1 MRSNTETLR
10 TQKDSLARL
19 LATEDLI
26 IEHKKVPTAYFEPDT
41 RKLVCPI
48 LKDEMSNQ
56 LYDLFMGHEVGH
68 ALITPADGWHDAVC
82 EKGATYKGY
91 LNVLEDIRI
100 EKHIKNKYAG
110 LRRIFYDAYKEL
122 HVDLDFFGVKNYDVN
137 KLAFIDRINLYF
149 KIGHKLMVEFS
160 PEEQKLITMMD
171 TKMDTWE
178 KVVKMADYLFELS
191 KLEELQPQTDTSAQ
205 TVETSEGDGDT
216 MPQDF
221 DEQEQEEGDAE
232 QSLGGDMESEEESE
246 EGETDGKKGTE
257 KSDDEDAE
265 EGDEESEETGEGEQ
279 EKGRNLKGGEG
290 EGGESGNAEDKPNES
305 LTDKNFRNNE
315 DKLHKDMDGWDR
327 EPSYLDF
334 NSKEIKFKDLVLP
347 YKRVMQEITHS
358 FTKEKSEYCDTLAN
372 SREYTQKFFDF
383 NKNIINYMAK
393 EFDMRKAAD
402 AYKKSMSA
410 KTGEIDMSRIHQ
422 YLLKDDIFKRATV
435 IPDGK
440 NHGVIML
447 VDWSG
452 SMYDAIRETYEQT
465 IVLTMFCR
473 RVGIPHRVYAFTDA
487 YRGAGYRNAEQRL
500 GEQIAQK
507 EYDRY
512 KFQPSTA
519 FKLIELFSD
528 KMNKKDFFESAVVMN
543 AQLESMCNGRSY
555 YYHGSNKGDRFQADY
570 GMDYNYSLGGTP
582 LDESLMVIRDYI
594 ADFKHNYGID
604 KLQFVTLT
612 DGQSHSLGCFPYSDD
627 KFFHDRRTK
636 NTFAYT
642 KKGKRRGTDNLLKW
656 IETTTG
662 VDTVGFFICPN
673 KHRDF
678 DSAVDQFS
686 GEYQDWDTKQDGY
699 KVFRKE
705 GGYSVPT
712 TEKSGYKEFYILNK
726 RKMGIV
732 SEDDT
737 LDVQAGATK
746 QALKGAM
753 KRMGNNKMSQR
764 KILQHFVKKVA

>member
-1 MRSNTETLR
+1 MRSNTEILR
-10 TQKDSLARL
+10 TRKDSLARL

-48 LKDEMSNQ
+48 LKDDMSNQ

-110 LRRIFYDAYKEL
+110 LRKIFYDAYKEL

-160 PEEQKLITMMD
+160 PEEQKLVNMMD

-178 KVVKMADYLFELS
+178 KVVKMADYLYELS
-191 KLEELQPQTDTSAQ
+191 KLEDLQPQTDTSAQ
-205 TVETSEGDGDT
+205 SVETSEGDGDS

-221 DEQEQEEGDAE
+221 DEQEQEGDAE
-232 QSLGGDMESEEESE
+232 DSIGGDMESEEESE
-246 EGETDGKKGTE
+246 EKGEEDSTKGGE
-257 KSDDEDAE
+257 QSDDEDAE
-265 EGDEESEETGEGEQ
+265 GENESEELGEGEE

-290 EGGESGNAEDKPNES
+290 EGGQSGDAEDKPNES
-305 LTDKNFRNNE
+305 ITDKNFRNNE
-315 DKLHKDMDGWDR
+315 DKLHKDLDNWER
-327 EPSYLDF
+327 EPAYIEF
-334 NSKEIKFKDLVLP
+334 NSKEVKFKDLVLP
-347 YKRVMQEITHS
+347 YKRVMSEITSS

-452 SMYDAIRETYEQT
+452 SMYDVIRETYEQT

-487 YRGAGYRNAEQRL
+487 YRDKNIDYRNEADEFERF
-500 GEQIAQK
+500 
-507 EYDRY
+507 
-512 KFQPSTA
+512 KFQPKSG
-519 FKLIELFSD
+519 FRLIELFSD
-528 KMNKKDFFESAVVMN
+528 KMNKKDFFDGAVVMN

-555 YYHGSNKGDRFQADY
+555 YYHGAGKGDRFQADY
-570 GMDYNYSLGGTP
+570 GQDYNYSLGGTP

-612 DGQSHSLGCFPYSDD
+612 DGQSFQLGCFPYSDD

-636 NTFAYT
+636 NTYAYT
-642 KKGKRRGTDNLLKW
+642 KKGSRRGTDNLLKW
-656 IETTTG
+656 IEQTTG
-662 VDTVGFFICPN
+662 VDTVGFFICKN
-673 KHRDF
+673 SHRDF
-678 DSAVDQFS
+678 DSAVDMFS

-737 LDVQAGATK
+737 LDVQVGATK

>member
-1 MRSNTETLR
+1 MRSNTEILR
-10 TQKDSLARL
+10 TRKDSLARL
-19 LATEDLI
+19 LATEDLV
-26 IEHKKVPTAYFEPDT
+26 IEHKKVPTAYFEPKN

-48 LKDEMSNQ
+48 LKDDMSNQ

-160 PEEQKLITMMD
+160 PEEQKLVTMMD

-178 KVVKMADYLFELS
+178 KVVKMADYLYELS
-191 KLEELQPQTDTSAQ
+191 KLEDLQPQTDTNAQ
-205 TVETSEGDGDT
+205 SVETSEGDGEAI
-216 MPQDF
+216 PQDF
-221 DEQEQEEGDAE
+221 DEQEQEGDAE
-232 QSLGGDMESEEESE
+232 DSIGGDMESEEESE
-246 EGETDGKKGTE
+246 EKGEEDSTKGAE
-257 KSDDEDAE
+257 DSDEDAE
-265 EGDEESEETGEGEQ
+265 EGDKESEETGEGEE

-290 EGGESGNAEDKPNES
+290 EGGQSGNAEDTPNES
-305 LTDKNFRNNE
+305 ITDKNFRNNE
-315 DKLHKDMDGWDR
+315 DKLHKDLDNWER
-327 EPSYLDF
+327 EPAYIEF
-334 NSKEIKFKDLVLP
+334 NSKEVKFKDLVLP
-347 YKRVMQEITHS
+347 YKRVMSEITSS
-358 FTKEKSEYCDTLAN
+358 FAQQDSQYCDTLAN

-452 SMYDAIRETYEQT
+452 SMYDVIRETYEQT

-487 YRGAGYRNAEQRL
+487 YRDKNIDYRNEADEFERF
-500 GEQIAQK
+500 
-507 EYDRY
+507 
-512 KFQPSTA
+512 KFQPKSG
-519 FKLIELFSD
+519 FRLIELFSD
-528 KMNKKDFFESAVVMN
+528 KMNKKDFFDGAVVMN

-555 YYHGSNKGDRFQADY
+555 YYHGAGKGDRFEADY
-570 GMDYNYSLGGTP
+570 GQDYNYSLGGTP

-612 DGQSHSLGCFPYSDD
+612 DGQSFQLGCFPYSDD

-636 NTFAYT
+636 NTYAYT
-642 KKGKRRGTDNLLKW
+642 KKGSRRGTDNLLKW
-656 IETTTG
+656 IEQTTG
-662 VDTVGFFICPN
+662 VDTVGFFICKN
-673 KHRDF
+673 SHRDF
-678 DSAVDQFS
+678 DSAVDMFS

-737 LDVQAGATK
+737 LDVQVGASK

>member
-1 MRSNTETLR
+1 MRSNTEILR
-10 TQKDSLARL
+10 TRKDSLARL

-48 LKDEMSNQ
+48 LKDDMSNQ

-160 PEEQKLITMMD
+160 PEEQKLVNMMD

-178 KVVKMADYLFELS
+178 KVVKMADYLYELS
-191 KLEELQPQTDTSAQ
+191 KLEDLQPQTDTSAQ
-205 TVETSEGDGDT
+205 SVETSEGDGDT

-221 DEQEQEEGDAE
+221 DEQEQEGDAE
-232 QSLGGDMESEEESE
+232 DSIGGDMESEEESE
-246 EGETDGKKGTE
+246 EKGEEDSTKGGE
-257 KSDDEDAE
+257 QSDDEDAE
-265 EGDEESEETGEGEQ
+265 GENESEELGEGEE

-290 EGGESGNAEDKPNES
+290 EGGQSGDAEDKPNES
-305 LTDKNFRNNE
+305 ITDKNFRNNE
-315 DKLHKDMDGWDR
+315 DKLHKDLDNWER
-327 EPSYLDF
+327 EPAYIEF
-334 NSKEIKFKDLVLP
+334 NSKEVKFKDLVLP
-347 YKRVMQEITHS
+347 YKRVMQEITSS

-452 SMYDAIRETYEQT
+452 SMYDVIRETYEQT

-487 YRGAGYRNAEQRL
+487 YRDKNIDYRNESD
-500 GEQIAQK
+500 EFEK
-507 EYDRY
+507 F
-512 KFQPSTA
+512 KFQPKSG
-519 FKLIELFSD
+519 FRLIELFSD
-528 KMNKKDFFESAVVMN
+528 KMNKKDFFDGAVVMN

-555 YYHGSNKGDRFQADY
+555 YYHGTGKGDRFQADY
-570 GMDYNYSLGGTP
+570 GQDYNYSLGGTP

-612 DGQSHSLGCFPYSDD
+612 DGQSFQLGCFPYSDD

-636 NTFAYT
+636 NTYAYC
-642 KKGKRRGTDNLLKW
+642 KKGSRRGTDNLLKW
-656 IETTTG
+656 IEQTTG
-662 VDTVGFFICPN
+662 VDTVGFFICKN
-673 KHRDF
+673 SHRDF
-678 DSAVDQFS
+678 DSAVDMFS

-737 LDVQAGATK
+737 LDVQVGASK

>member
-1 MRSNTETLR
+1 MRSNTEILR
-10 TQKDSLARL
+10 TRKDSLARL

-48 LKDEMSNQ
+48 LKDDMSNQ

-178 KVVKMADYLFELS
+178 KVVKMADYLYELS
-191 KLEELQPQTDTSAQ
+191 KLEDLQPQTDTSAQ
-205 TVETSEGDGDT
+205 SVETSEGDGDT

-221 DEQEQEEGDAE
+221 DEQEQEGDAE
-232 QSLGGDMESEEESE
+232 DSIGGDMESEEESE
-246 EGETDGKKGTE
+246 EKGEEDSTKGGE
-257 KSDDEDAE
+257 QSDDEDAE
-265 EGDEESEETGEGEQ
+265 GENESEELGEGEE

-290 EGGESGNAEDKPNES
+290 EGGQSGNAEDKPNES
-305 LTDKNFRNNE
+305 ITDKNFRNNE
-315 DKLHKDMDGWDR
+315 DKLHKDLDNWER
-327 EPSYLDF
+327 EPAYIEF
-334 NSKEIKFKDLVLP
+334 NSKEVKFKDLVLP
-347 YKRVMQEITHS
+347 YKRVMSEITSS
-358 FTKEKSEYCDTLAN
+358 FAQQDTQHCDTLAN

-452 SMYDAIRETYEQT
+452 SMYDVIRETYEQT

-487 YRGAGYRNAEQRL
+487 YRDKNIDYRNEVDEFERF
-500 GEQIAQK
+500 
-507 EYDRY
+507 
-512 KFQPSTA
+512 KFQPKSG
-519 FKLIELFSD
+519 FRLIELFSD
-528 KMNKKDFFESAVVMN
+528 KMNKKDFFDSAVVMN
-543 AQLESMCNGRSY
+543 AQLESMCGGRY
-555 YYHGSNKGDRFQADY
+555 YYSNKNNGDRFDADY
-570 GMDYNYSLGGTP
+570 GQDYNYSLGGTP

-612 DGQSHSLGCFPYSDD
+612 DGQSFQLSCFPYSDD

-636 NTFAYT
+636 NTYAYC
-642 KKGKRRGTDNLLKW
+642 KKGSRRGTDNLLKW
-656 IETTTG
+656 IEQTTG
-662 VDTVGFFICPN
+662 VDTVGFFICKN
-673 KHRDF
+673 SHRDF
-678 DSAVDQFS
+678 DSAVDMFS

-737 LDVQAGATK
+737 LDVDAGASK

>member
-1 MRSNTETLR
+1 MRSNTEILR
-10 TQKDSLARL
+10 TRKDSLARL

-48 LKDEMSNQ
+48 LKDDMSNQ

-160 PEEQKLITMMD
+160 PEEQKLVNMMD

-178 KVVKMADYLFELS
+178 KVVKMADYLYELS
-191 KLEELQPQTDTSAQ
+191 KLEDLQPQTDTSAQ
-205 TVETSEGDGDT
+205 SVETSEGDGDT

-221 DEQEQEEGDAE
+221 DEQEQEGDAE
-232 QSLGGDMESEEESE
+232 DSIGGDMESEEESE
-246 EGETDGKKGTE
+246 EKGEEDSTKGGE
-257 KSDDEDAE
+257 QSDDEDAE
-265 EGDEESEETGEGEQ
+265 GENESEELGEGEE

-290 EGGESGNAEDKPNES
+290 EGGQSGNAEDKPNES
-305 LTDKNFRNNE
+305 ITDKNFRNNE
-315 DKLHKDMDGWDR
+315 DKLHKDLDNWER
-327 EPSYLDF
+327 EPAYIEF
-334 NSKEIKFKDLVLP
+334 NSKEVKFKDLVLP
-347 YKRVMQEITHS
+347 YKRVMSEITSS
-358 FTKEKSEYCDTLAN
+358 FAQQDSQYCDTLAN

-452 SMYDAIRETYEQT
+452 SMYDVIRETYEQT

-487 YRGAGYRNAEQRL
+487 YRGAGYNAAEQEL
-500 GEQIAQK
+500 GELIAKK

-512 KFQPSTA
+512 KFQPKTS

-528 KMNKKDFFESAVVMN
+528 KMNKKDFFDGAVVMN

-555 YYHGSNKGDRFQADY
+555 YYHGAGKGDRFQADY
-570 GMDYNYSLGGTP
+570 GQNYDYSLGGTP
-582 LDESLMVIRDYI
+582 LDDSLMVIRDYI

-612 DGQSHSLGCFPYSDD
+612 DGQSFQLGCFPYSDD

-636 NTFAYT
+636 NTYAYC
-642 KKGKRRGTDNLLKW
+642 KKGSRRGTDNLLKW
-656 IETTTG
+656 IEQTTG
-662 VDTVGFFICPN
+662 VDTVGFFICKN
-673 KHRDF
+673 SHRDF
-678 DSAVDQFS
+678 DSAVDMFS

-737 LDVQAGATK
+737 LDVQVGATK

>member
-1 MRSNTETLR
+1 MRSNTEILR
-10 TQKDSLARL
+10 TRKDSLARL

-48 LKDEMSNQ
+48 LKDDMSNQ

-110 LRRIFYDAYKEL
+110 LRKIFYDAYKEL

-160 PEEQKLITMMD
+160 PEEQKLVNMMD

-178 KVVKMADYLFELS
+178 KVVKMADYLYELS
-191 KLEELQPQTDTSAQ
+191 KLEDLQPQTDTSAQ
-205 TVETSEGDGDT
+205 SVETSEGDGDS

-221 DEQEQEEGDAE
+221 DEQEQEGDAE
-232 QSLGGDMESEEESE
+232 DSIGGDMESEEESE
-246 EGETDGKKGTE
+246 EKGEEDSTKGGE
-257 KSDDEDAE
+257 QSDDEDAE
-265 EGDEESEETGEGEQ
+265 GENESEELGEGEE

-290 EGGESGNAEDKPNES
+290 EGGQSGDAEDKPNES
-305 LTDKNFRNNE
+305 ITDKNFRNNE
-315 DKLHKDMDGWDR
+315 DKLHKDLDNWER
-327 EPSYLDF
+327 EPAYIEF
-334 NSKEIKFKDLVLP
+334 NSKEVKFKDLVLP
-347 YKRVMQEITHS
+347 YKRVMSEITSS

-452 SMYDAIRETYEQT
+452 SMYDVIRETYEQT

-487 YRGAGYRNAEQRL
+487 YRDKNIDYRNEADEFERF
-500 GEQIAQK
+500 
-507 EYDRY
+507 
-512 KFQPSTA
+512 KFQPKSG
-519 FKLIELFSD
+519 FRLIELFSD
-528 KMNKKDFFESAVVMN
+528 KMNKKDFFDGAVVMN

-555 YYHGSNKGDRFQADY
+555 YYHGAGKGDRFQADY
-570 GMDYNYSLGGTP
+570 GQNYDYSLGGTP
-582 LDESLMVIRDYI
+582 LDDSLMVIRDYI

-612 DGQSHSLGCFPYSDD
+612 DGQSFQLGCFPYSDD

-636 NTFAYT
+636 NTYAYT
-642 KKGKRRGTDNLLKW
+642 KKGSRRGTDNLLKW
-656 IETTTG
+656 IEQTTG
-662 VDTVGFFICPN
+662 VDTVGFFICKN
-673 KHRDF
+673 SHRDF
-678 DSAVDQFS
+678 DSAVDMFS

-737 LDVQAGATK
+737 LDVQVGATK

>member
-1 MRSNTETLR
+1 MRSNTEILR
-10 TQKDSLARL
+10 TRKDSLARL

-48 LKDEMSNQ
+48 LKDDMSNQ

-160 PEEQKLITMMD
+160 PEEQKLVTMMD

-178 KVVKMADYLFELS
+178 KVVKMADYLYELS
-191 KLEELQPQTDTSAQ
+191 KLEDLQPQTDTNAMS
-205 TVETSEGDGDT
+205 VETSEGDGDT

-221 DEQEQEEGDAE
+221 DEQEQEGDAE
-232 QSLGGDMESEEESE
+232 DSIGGDMESEEESE
-246 EGETDGKKGTE
+246 EKGEEDSTKGGE
-257 KSDDEDAE
+257 QSDDEDAE
-265 EGDEESEETGEGEQ
+265 GENESEETGEGEE

-290 EGGESGNAEDKPNES
+290 EGGQSGNAEDKPNES
-305 LTDKNFRNNE
+305 ITDKNFRNNE
-315 DKLHKDMDGWDR
+315 DKLHKDLDNWER
-327 EPSYLDF
+327 EPAYIEF
-334 NSKEIKFKDLVLP
+334 NSKEVKFKDLVLP
-347 YKRVMQEITHS
+347 YKRVMSEITSS
-358 FTKEKSEYCDTLAN
+358 FAQQDTQHCDTLAN

-422 YLLKDDIFKRATV
+422 YLLKDDIFKKATV

-452 SMYDAIRETYEQT
+452 SMYDVIRETYEQT

-487 YRGAGYRNAEQRL
+487 YRDKNIDYRNEDFESERF
-500 GEQIAQK
+500 
-507 EYDRY
+507 
-512 KFQPSTA
+512 KFQPKSG
-519 FKLIELFSD
+519 FRLIELFSD
-528 KMNKKDFFESAVVMN
+528 KMNKKDFFDSAVVMN
-543 AQLESMCNGRSY
+543 AQLESMCGGRY
-555 YYHGSNKGDRFQADY
+555 YYSNKNNGDRFDADY
-570 GMDYNYSLGGTP
+570 GQDYNYSLGGTP

-612 DGQSHSLGCFPYSDD
+612 DGQSFQLSCFPYSDD

-636 NTFAYT
+636 NTYAYC
-642 KKGKRRGTDNLLKW
+642 KKR
-656 IETTTG
+656 
-662 VDTVGFFICPN
+662 
-673 KHRDF
+673 
-678 DSAVDQFS
+678 
-686 GEYQDWDTKQDGY
+686 
-699 KVFRKE
+699 
-705 GGYSVPT
+705 
-712 TEKSGYKEFYILNK
+712 
-726 RKMGIV
+726 
-732 SEDDT
+732 
-737 LDVQAGATK
+737 
-746 QALKGAM
+746 
-753 KRMGNNKMSQR
+753 
-764 KILQHFVKKVA
+764 

>member
-1 MRSNTETLR
+1 MRSNTEILR
-10 TQKDSLARL
+10 TRKDSLARL

-48 LKDEMSNQ
+48 LKDDMSNQ

-160 PEEQKLITMMD
+160 PEEQKLVNMMD

-178 KVVKMADYLFELS
+178 KVVKMADYLYELS
-191 KLEELQPQTDTSAQ
+191 KLEDLQPQTDTSAQ
-205 TVETSEGDGDT
+205 SVETSEGDGDT

-221 DEQEQEEGDAE
+221 DEQEQEGDAE
-232 QSLGGDMESEEESE
+232 DSIGGDMESEEESE
-246 EGETDGKKGTE
+246 EKGEEDSTKGGE
-257 KSDDEDAE
+257 QSDDEDAE
-265 EGDEESEETGEGEQ
+265 GENESEELGEGEE

-290 EGGESGNAEDKPNES
+290 EGGQSGDAEDKPNES
-305 LTDKNFRNNE
+305 ITDKNFRNNE
-315 DKLHKDMDGWDR
+315 DKLHKDLDNWER
-327 EPSYLDF
+327 EPAYIEF
-334 NSKEIKFKDLVLP
+334 NSKEVKFKDLVLP
-347 YKRVMQEITHS
+347 YKRVMQEITSS

-452 SMYDAIRETYEQT
+452 SMYDVIRETYEQT

-487 YRGAGYRNAEQRL
+487 YRDKNIDYRNEFEKDSERF
-500 GEQIAQK
+500 
-507 EYDRY
+507 
-512 KFQPSTA
+512 KFQPKSG

-528 KMNKKDFFESAVVMN
+528 KMNKKDFFDGAVVMN

-555 YYHGSNKGDRFQADY
+555 YYHGTGKGDRFQADY
-570 GMDYNYSLGGTP
+570 GQDYNYSLGGTP

-612 DGQSHSLGCFPYSDD
+612 DGQSFQLGCFPYSDD

-636 NTFAYT
+636 NTYAYC
-642 KKGKRRGTDNLLKW
+642 KKGSRRGTDNLLKW
-656 IETTTG
+656 IEQTTG
-662 VDTVGFFICPN
+662 VDTVGFFICKN
-673 KHRDF
+673 SHRDF
-678 DSAVDQFS
+678 DSAVDMFS

-737 LDVQAGATK
+737 LDVQVGASK

>member
-1 MRSNTETLR
+1 MRSNTEILR
-10 TQKDSLARL
+10 TRKDSLARL
-19 LATEDLI
+19 LATEDLV

-160 PEEQKLITMMD
+160 PEEQKLVTMMD

-178 KVVKMADYLFELS
+178 KVVKMADYLYELS
-191 KLEELQPQTDTSAQ
+191 KLEDLQPQTDTSAQ

-221 DEQEQEEGDAE
+221 DEQEQEGDTE
-232 QSLGGDMESEEESE
+232 DSIGGDMESEEESE
-246 EGETDGKKGTE
+246 EKGEEDSTKGGE
-257 KSDDEDAE
+257 QSDDEDAE
-265 EGDEESEETGEGEQ
+265 GENESEELGEGEE

-290 EGGESGNAEDKPNES
+290 EGGQSGNAEDKPNES
-305 LTDKNFRNNE
+305 ITDKNFRNNE
-315 DKLHKDMDGWDR
+315 DKLHKDLDNWER
-327 EPSYLDF
+327 EPAYIEF
-334 NSKEIKFKDLVLP
+334 NSKEVKFKDLVLP
-347 YKRVMQEITHS
+347 YKRVMSEITSS

-452 SMYDAIRETYEQT
+452 SMYDVIRETYEQT

-487 YRGAGYRNAEQRL
+487 YRDKNIDYRNEVDESERF
-500 GEQIAQK
+500 
-507 EYDRY
+507 
-512 KFQPSTA
+512 KFQPKSG

-528 KMNKKDFFESAVVMN
+528 KMNKKDFFDSAVVMN
-543 AQLESMCNGRSY
+543 AQLESMCGGRY
-555 YYHGSNKGDRFQADY
+555 YYSNKNNGDRFDADY
-570 GMDYNYSLGGTP
+570 GQDYNYSLGGTP

-612 DGQSHSLGCFPYSDD
+612 DGQSFQLGCFPYSDD

-636 NTFAYT
+636 NTYAYC
-642 KKGKRRGTDNLLKW
+642 KKGSRRGTDNLLKW
-656 IETTTG
+656 IEQTTG
-662 VDTVGFFICPN
+662 VDTVGFFICKN
-673 KHRDF
+673 SHRDF
-678 DSAVDQFS
+678 DSAVDMFS

-737 LDVQAGATK
+737 LDVQAGASK

>member
-1 MRSNTETLR
+1 MRSNTEILR
-10 TQKDSLARL
+10 TRKDSLARL

-48 LKDEMSNQ
+48 LKDDMSNQ

-160 PEEQKLITMMD
+160 PEEQKLVNMMD

-178 KVVKMADYLFELS
+178 KVVKMADYLYELS
-191 KLEELQPQTDTSAQ
+191 KLEDLQPQTDTSAQ
-205 TVETSEGDGDT
+205 SVETSEGDGDT

-221 DEQEQEEGDAE
+221 DEQEQEGDAE
-232 QSLGGDMESEEESE
+232 DSIGGDMESEEESE
-246 EGETDGKKGTE
+246 EKGEEDSTKGGE
-257 KSDDEDAE
+257 QSDDEDAE
-265 EGDEESEETGEGEQ
+265 GENESEELGEGEE

-290 EGGESGNAEDKPNES
+290 EGGQSGNAEDKPNES
-305 LTDKNFRNNE
+305 ITDKNFRNNE
-315 DKLHKDMDGWDR
+315 DKLHKDLDNWER
-327 EPSYLDF
+327 EPAYIEF
-334 NSKEIKFKDLVLP
+334 NSKEVKFKDLVLP
-347 YKRVMQEITHS
+347 YKRVMSEITSS
-358 FTKEKSEYCDTLAN
+358 FAQQDSQYCDTLAN

-452 SMYDAIRETYEQT
+452 SMYDVIRETYEQT

-487 YRGAGYRNAEQRL
+487 YRDKNIDYRNEDFESERF
-500 GEQIAQK
+500 
-507 EYDRY
+507 
-512 KFQPSTA
+512 KFQPKPG

-528 KMNKKDFFESAVVMN
+528 KMNKKDFFDSAVVMN

-555 YYHGSNKGDRFQADY
+555 YYHGAGKGDRFQADY
-570 GMDYNYSLGGTP
+570 GQDYNYSLGGTP

-612 DGQSHSLGCFPYSDD
+612 DGQSFQLGCFPYSDD

-636 NTFAYT
+636 NTYAYC
-642 KKGKRRGTDNLLKW
+642 KKGSRRGTDNLLKW
-656 IETTTG
+656 IEQTTG
-662 VDTVGFFICPN
+662 VDTVGFFICKN
-673 KHRDF
+673 SHREF
-678 DSAVDQFS
+678 DSAVDMFS

-737 LDVQAGATK
+737 LDVQVGATK

>member
-1 MRSNTETLR
+1 MRSNTEILR
-10 TQKDSLARL
+10 TRKDSLARL

-48 LKDEMSNQ
+48 LKDDMSNQ

-160 PEEQKLITMMD
+160 PEEQKLVTMMD

-178 KVVKMADYLFELS
+178 KVVKMADYLYELS
-191 KLEELQPQTDTSAQ
+191 KLEDLQPQTDTNAQ
-205 TVETSEGDGDT
+205 SVETSEGDGDT

-221 DEQEQEEGDAE
+221 DEQEQEGDAE
-232 QSLGGDMESEEESE
+232 DSIGGDMESEEESE
-246 EGETDGKKGTE
+246 EKGEEDSTKGGE
-257 KSDDEDAE
+257 QSDDEDAE
-265 EGDEESEETGEGEQ
+265 GENESEELGEGEE

-290 EGGESGNAEDKPNES
+290 EGGQSGDAEDKPNES
-305 LTDKNFRNNE
+305 ITDKNFRNNE
-315 DKLHKDMDGWDR
+315 DKLHKDLDNWER
-327 EPSYLDF
+327 EPAYIEF
-334 NSKEIKFKDLVLP
+334 NSKEVKFKDLVLP
-347 YKRVMQEITHS
+347 YKRVMSEITSS
-358 FTKEKSEYCDTLAN
+358 FAQQDSQYCDTLAN

-435 IPDGK
+435 VPDGK

-452 SMYDAIRETYEQT
+452 SMYDVIRETYEQT

-487 YRGAGYRNAEQRL
+487 YRDKNIDYRNESD
-500 GEQIAQK
+500 EFEK
-507 EYDRY
+507 F
-512 KFQPSTA
+512 KFQPKSG
-519 FKLIELFSD
+519 FRLIELFSD
-528 KMNKKDFFESAVVMN
+528 KMNKKDFFDGAVVMN

-555 YYHGSNKGDRFQADY
+555 YYHGAGKGDRFEADY
-570 GMDYNYSLGGTP
+570 GQDYNYSLGGTP

-612 DGQSHSLGCFPYSDD
+612 DGQSFQLGCFPYSDD

-636 NTFAYT
+636 NTYAYC
-642 KKGKRRGTDNLLKW
+642 KKGSRRGTDNLLKW
-656 IETTTG
+656 IEQTTG
-662 VDTVGFFICPN
+662 VDTVGFFICKN
-673 KHRDF
+673 SHRDF
-678 DSAVDQFS
+678 DSAVDMFS

-737 LDVQAGATK
+737 LDVQVGASK

>member
-1 MRSNTETLR
+1 MRSNTEILR
-10 TQKDSLARL
+10 TRKDSLARL
-19 LATEDLI
+19 LATEDLV

-48 LKDEMSNQ
+48 LKDDMSNQ

-160 PEEQKLITMMD
+160 PEEQKLVTMMD

-178 KVVKMADYLFELS
+178 KVVKMADYLYELS
-191 KLEELQPQTDTSAQ
+191 KLEDLQPQTDTSAQ

-221 DEQEQEEGDAE
+221 DEQEQEGDTE
-232 QSLGGDMESEEESE
+232 DSIGGDMESEEESE
-246 EGETDGKKGTE
+246 EKGEEDSTKGGE
-257 KSDDEDAE
+257 QSDDEDAE
-265 EGDEESEETGEGEQ
+265 GENESEELGEGEE

-290 EGGESGNAEDKPNES
+290 EGGQSGNAEDTPNES
-305 LTDKNFRNNE
+305 ITDKNFRNNE
-315 DKLHKDMDGWDR
+315 DKLHKDLDNWER
-327 EPSYLDF
+327 EPAYIEF
-334 NSKEIKFKDLVLP
+334 NSKEVKFKDLVLP
-347 YKRVMQEITHS
+347 YKRVMSEITSS
-358 FTKEKSEYCDTLAN
+358 FAQQDSQYCDTLAN

-452 SMYDAIRETYEQT
+452 SMYDVIRETYEQT

-487 YRGAGYRNAEQRL
+487 YRDKNIDYRNEVDESERF
-500 GEQIAQK
+500 
-507 EYDRY
+507 
-512 KFQPSTA
+512 KFQPKSG

-528 KMNKKDFFESAVVMN
+528 KMNKKDFFDSAVVMN
-543 AQLESMCNGRSY
+543 AQLESMCGGRY
-555 YYHGSNKGDRFQADY
+555 YYSNKNNGDRFDADY
-570 GMDYNYSLGGTP
+570 GQDYNYSLGGTP

-612 DGQSHSLGCFPYSDD
+612 DGQSFQLGCFPYSDD

-636 NTFAYT
+636 NTYAYT
-642 KKGKRRGTDNLLKW
+642 KNGSRRGTDNLLKW
-656 IETTTG
+656 IEQTTG
-662 VDTVGFFICPN
+662 VDTVGFFICKN
-673 KHRDF
+673 SHRDF
-678 DSAVDQFS
+678 DSAVDMFS

-737 LDVQAGATK
+737 LDVQAGASK

>member
-19 LATEDLI
+19 LATEDLV

-160 PEEQKLITMMD
+160 PEEQKLVNMMD

-178 KVVKMADYLFELS
+178 KVVKMADYLYELS
-191 KLEELQPQTDTSAQ
+191 KLEQLQPQTDTSAQ
-205 TVETSEGDGDT
+205 SVETSEGDGDAI
-216 MPQDF
+216 PQDF
-221 DEQEQEEGDAE
+221 DERESEENDAE
-232 QSLGGDMESEEESE
+232 DSIGGGMESEEEAE
-246 EGETDGKKGTE
+246 EETEDGTKGAEGTD
-257 KSDDEDAE
+257 SDEDAE
-265 EGDEESEETGEGEQ
+265 EGDEESEETGEGEL

-290 EGGESGNAEDKPNES
+290 EGGESGNSEDKPNES
-305 LTDKNFRNNE
+305 ITDKNFRNNE
-315 DKLHKDMDGWDR
+315 DKLHKNMDEYWDK
-327 EPSYLDF
+327 EPAYIDF
-334 NSKEIKFKDLVLP
+334 NSKEVKFKDLVLP
-347 YKRVMQEITHS
+347 YKRVMSEITSS
-358 FTKEKSEYCDTLAN
+358 FAQQDSQYCDTLAN

-410 KTGEIDMSRIHQ
+410 KTGEIDMSKIHQ

-435 IPDGK
+435 VPDGK

-452 SMYDAIRETYEQT
+452 SMYDVIRETYEQT

-487 YRGAGYRNAEQRL
+487 YRDKNVDYRNEVDESERF
-500 GEQIAQK
+500 
-507 EYDRY
+507 
-512 KFQPSTA
+512 KFQPKSG
-519 FKLIELFSD
+519 FRLIELFSD
-528 KMNKKDFFESAVVMN
+528 KMNKKDFFDGAVVMN
-543 AQLESMCNGRSY
+543 AQLESMCGGRY
-555 YYHGSNKGDRFQADY
+555 YYSSGNKGDRFEADY
-570 GMDYNYSLGGTP
+570 GQDYNYSLGGTP

-612 DGQSHSLGCFPYSDD
+612 DGQSFQLGCFPYSDD
-627 KFFHDRRTK
+627 KLFHDRRTK

-642 KKGKRRGTDNLLKW
+642 KKGSRRGTDNLLKW

-662 VDTVGFFICPN
+662 VDTVGFFICKN
-673 KHRDF
+673 SHRDF
-678 DSAVDQFS
+678 DSAVDMFS

-726 RKMGIV
+726 KKMGIV

-737 LDVQAGATK
+737 LDVQVGATK

>member
-1 MRSNTETLR
+1 MRSNTEILR
-10 TQKDSLARL
+10 TRKDSLARL

-48 LKDEMSNQ
+48 LKDDMSNQ

-160 PEEQKLITMMD
+160 PEEQKLVTMMD

-178 KVVKMADYLFELS
+178 KVVKMADYLYELS
-191 KLEELQPQTDTSAQ
+191 KLEDLQPQTDTSAQ
-205 TVETSEGDGDT
+205 SVETSEGDGDT

-221 DEQEQEEGDAE
+221 DEQEQEGDAE
-232 QSLGGDMESEEESE
+232 DSIGGDMESEEESE
-246 EGETDGKKGTE
+246 EEGEEDSTKGAE
-257 KSDDEDAE
+257 DSDEDAE
-265 EGDEESEETGEGEQ
+265 EGDEESEETGEGEE

-290 EGGESGNAEDKPNES
+290 EGGQSGNAEDKPNES
-305 LTDKNFRNNE
+305 ITDKNFRNNE
-315 DKLHKDMDGWDR
+315 DKLHKDLDNWER
-327 EPSYLDF
+327 EPAYIEF
-334 NSKEIKFKDLVLP
+334 NSKEVKFKDLVLP
-347 YKRVMQEITHS
+347 YKRVMSEITSS
-358 FTKEKSEYCDTLAN
+358 FAQEDSQYCDTLAN

-452 SMYDAIRETYEQT
+452 SMYDVIRETYEQT

-487 YRGAGYRNAEQRL
+487 YRDKNIDYRNEADESERF
-500 GEQIAQK
+500 
-507 EYDRY
+507 
-512 KFQPSTA
+512 KFQPKSG
-519 FKLIELFSD
+519 FRLIELFSD
-528 KMNKKDFFESAVVMN
+528 KMNKKDFFDGAVVMN

-555 YYHGSNKGDRFQADY
+555 YYHGAGKGDRFEADY
-570 GMDYNYSLGGTP
+570 GQDYNYSLGGTP
-582 LDESLMVIRDYI
+582 LDDSLMVIRDYI

-612 DGQSHSLGCFPYSDD
+612 DGQSFQLGCFPYSDD

-636 NTFAYT
+636 NTYAYC
-642 KKGKRRGTDNLLKW
+642 KKGSRRGTDNLLKW
-656 IETTTG
+656 IEQTTG
-662 VDTVGFFICPN
+662 VDTVGFFICKN
-673 KHRDF
+673 SHRDF
-678 DSAVDQFS
+678 DSAVDMFS

-737 LDVQAGATK
+737 LDVQVGATK

>member
-1 MRSNTETLR
+1 MRSNTEILR
-10 TQKDSLARL
+10 TRKDSLARL

-48 LKDEMSNQ
+48 LKDDMSNQ

-160 PEEQKLITMMD
+160 PEEQKLVNMMD

-178 KVVKMADYLFELS
+178 KVVKMADYLYELS
-191 KLEELQPQTDTSAQ
+191 KLEDLQPQTDTSAQ
-205 TVETSEGDGDT
+205 SVETSEGDGDT

-221 DEQEQEEGDAE
+221 DEQEQEGDAE
-232 QSLGGDMESEEESE
+232 DSIGGDMESEEESE
-246 EGETDGKKGTE
+246 EKGEEDSTKGGE
-257 KSDDEDAE
+257 QSDDEDAE
-265 EGDEESEETGEGEQ
+265 GENESEETGEGEE

-290 EGGESGNAEDKPNES
+290 EGGQSGNAEDKPNES
-305 LTDKNFRNNE
+305 ITDKNFRNNE
-315 DKLHKDMDGWDR
+315 DKLHKDLDNWER
-327 EPSYLDF
+327 EPAYIEF
-334 NSKEIKFKDLVLP
+334 NSKEVKFKDLVLP
-347 YKRVMQEITHS
+347 YKRVMSEITSS
-358 FTKEKSEYCDTLAN
+358 FAQQDTQHCDTLAN

-452 SMYDAIRETYEQT
+452 SMYDVIRETYEQT

-487 YRGAGYRNAEQRL
+487 YRDKNIDYRNEVDEFERF
-500 GEQIAQK
+500 
-507 EYDRY
+507 
-512 KFQPSTA
+512 KFQPKSG
-519 FKLIELFSD
+519 FRLIELFSD
-528 KMNKKDFFESAVVMN
+528 KMNKKDFFDSAVVMN
-543 AQLESMCNGRSY
+543 AQLESMCGGRY
-555 YYHGSNKGDRFQADY
+555 YYSNKNNGDRFDADY
-570 GMDYNYSLGGTP
+570 GQDYNYSLGGTP

-612 DGQSHSLGCFPYSDD
+612 DGQSFQLSCFPYSDD

-636 NTFAYT
+636 NTYAYC
-642 KKGKRRGTDNLLKW
+642 KKGSRRGTDNLLKW
-656 IETTTG
+656 IEQTTG
-662 VDTVGFFICPN
+662 VDTVGFFICKN
-673 KHRDF
+673 SHRDF
-678 DSAVDQFS
+678 DSAVDMFS

-737 LDVQAGATK
+737 LDVDAGASK

>member
-19 LATEDLI
+19 LATEDLV
-26 IEHKKVPTAYFEPDT
+26 IEHKRVPTAYFEPDT

-48 LKDEMSNQ
+48 LKDDMSNQ

-82 EKGATYKGY
+82 DKGATYKGY

-149 KIGHKLMVEFS
+149 KIGHKLMVDFS
-160 PEEQKLITMMD
+160 PEELKLVTMMD

-178 KVVKMADYLFELS
+178 KVVKMADYLYELS
-191 KLEELQPQTDTSAQ
+191 KLEDLQPQTDTSAQ
-205 TVETSEGDGDT
+205 SVETSEGDGDT

-221 DEQEQEEGDAE
+221 DEKEEQEGDVE
-232 QSLGGDMESEEESE
+232 ESLGGNQESDEESDE
-246 EGETDGKKGTE
+246 EGEGEKGQQG
-257 KSDDEDAE
+257 DDSE
-265 EGDEESEETGEGEQ
+265 ENGDEESDEETTGEGDVEA
-279 EKGRNLKGGEG
+279 EKSRALKGGEFG
-290 EGGESGNAEDKPNES
+290 EEGGKSGNVPTDNANES
-305 LTDKNFRNNE
+305 VTDKNFRNNE
-315 DKLHKDMDGWDR
+315 DKLHKTVERWDT
-327 EPSYLDF
+327 EPQYMDF
-334 NSKEIKFKDLVLP
+334 NSKDFQAKDCTIG
-347 YKRVMQEITHS
+347 YKQIISDITNS
-358 FTKEKSEYCDTLAN
+358 FTAHRKDYPEHYDTIAN
-372 SREYTQKFFDF
+372 SREYTQKFFDH
-383 NKNIINYMAK
+383 NKNVINYMAK

-410 KTGEIDMSRIHQ
+410 KTGEIDMSKIHQ
-422 YLLKDDIFKRATV
+422 YLLKDDIFKRTTV
-435 IPDGK
+435 VPDGK

-452 SMYDAIRETYEQT
+452 SMYDAIRETYEQSL
-465 IVLTMFCR
+465 VLTMFCR

-487 YRGAGYRNAEQRL
+487 WREDRWSEDTDFERNKFYLNKNFRL
-500 GEQIAQK
+500 
-507 EYDRY
+507 
-512 KFQPSTA
+512 
-519 FKLIELFSD
+519 LELFTD
-528 KMNKKDFFESAVVMN
+528 KMNKRDFFEGAVVMN
-543 AQLESMCNGRSY
+543 AQLETMCGDRY
-555 YYHGSNKGDRFQADY
+555 YGAGDRFPADY
-570 GMDYNYSLGGTP
+570 GGQDWNYQLGGTP
-582 LDESLMVIRDYI
+582 LDESLMIMRDYI

-612 DGQSHSLGCFPYSDD
+612 DGDSFRCNGFGYSGDNL
-627 KFFHDRRTK
+627 FHDRRTK
-636 NTFAYT
+636 NTYIY
-642 KKGKRRGTDNLLKW
+642 KSDNDNRRNGTDNLLKW
-656 IETTTG
+656 IEQTTG
-662 VDTVGFFICPN
+662 VDTVGFYICKN

-678 DSAVDQFS
+678 DHAVDKFS
-686 GEYQDWDTKQDGY
+686 GEYQSWDTKQEGY
-699 KVFRKE
+699 KEFRKD
-705 GGYSVPT
+705 GGYNVTT

-726 RKMGIV
+726 KKMGIV

-737 LDVQAGATK
+737 LDVAVGASK

>member
-1 MRSNTETLR
+1 MRSNTEILR
-10 TQKDSLARL
+10 TRKDSLARL

-48 LKDEMSNQ
+48 LKDDMSNQ

-160 PEEQKLITMMD
+160 PEEQKLVTMMD

-178 KVVKMADYLFELS
+178 KVVKMADYLYELS
-191 KLEELQPQTDTSAQ
+191 KLEDLQPQTDTSAQ
-205 TVETSEGDGDT
+205 SVETSEGDGDT

-221 DEQEQEEGDAE
+221 DEQEQEGDAE
-232 QSLGGDMESEEESE
+232 DSIGGDMESEEESE
-246 EGETDGKKGTE
+246 EKGEEDSTKGGE
-257 KSDDEDAE
+257 QSDDEDAE
-265 EGDEESEETGEGEQ
+265 GENESEELGEGEE

-290 EGGESGNAEDKPNES
+290 EGGQSGDAEDKPNES
-305 LTDKNFRNNE
+305 ITDKNFRNNE
-315 DKLHKDMDGWDR
+315 DKLHKDLDEWDR
-327 EPSYLDF
+327 EPAYIEF

-452 SMYDAIRETYEQT
+452 SMYDVIRETYEQT

-487 YRGAGYRNAEQRL
+487 YRDKNIDYRNEADESERF
-500 GEQIAQK
+500 
-507 EYDRY
+507 
-512 KFQPSTA
+512 KFQPKSG
-519 FKLIELFSD
+519 FRLIELFSD
-528 KMNKKDFFESAVVMN
+528 KMNKKDFFDGAVVMN

-555 YYHGSNKGDRFQADY
+555 YYHGAGKGDRFQADY
-570 GMDYNYSLGGTP
+570 GQNYDYSLGGTP
-582 LDESLMVIRDYI
+582 LDDSLMVIRDYI

-612 DGQSHSLGCFPYSDD
+612 DGQSFQLGCFPYSDD

-636 NTFAYT
+636 NTYAYC
-642 KKGKRRGTDNLLKW
+642 KKGSRRGTDNLLKW
-656 IETTTG
+656 IEQTTG
-662 VDTVGFFICPN
+662 VDTVGFFICKN
-673 KHRDF
+673 SHRDF
-678 DSAVDQFS
+678 DSAVDMFS

-737 LDVQAGATK
+737 LDVQVGASK

>member
-1 MRSNTETLR
+1 MRSNTEILR
-10 TQKDSLARL
+10 TRKDSLARL

-48 LKDEMSNQ
+48 LKDDMSNQ

-160 PEEQKLITMMD
+160 PEEQKLVTMMD

-178 KVVKMADYLFELS
+178 KVVKMADYLYELS
-191 KLEELQPQTDTSAQ
+191 KLEDLQPQTDTSAQ
-205 TVETSEGDGDT
+205 SVETSEGDGDT

-221 DEQEQEEGDAE
+221 DEQEQEGDAE
-232 QSLGGDMESEEESE
+232 DSIGGDMESEEESE
-246 EGETDGKKGTE
+246 EKGEEDSTKGGE
-257 KSDDEDAE
+257 QSDDEDAE
-265 EGDEESEETGEGEQ
+265 GENESEELGEGEE

-290 EGGESGNAEDKPNES
+290 EGGQSGDAEDKPNES
-305 LTDKNFRNNE
+305 ITDKNFRNNE
-315 DKLHKDMDGWDR
+315 DKLHKDLDNWER
-327 EPSYLDF
+327 EPAYIEF
-334 NSKEIKFKDLVLP
+334 NSKEVKFKDLVLP
-347 YKRVMQEITHS
+347 YKRVMSEITSS
-358 FTKEKSEYCDTLAN
+358 FAQQDSQYCDTLAN

-452 SMYDAIRETYEQT
+452 SMYDVIRETYEQT

-487 YRGAGYRNAEQRL
+487 YRDKNIDYRNEADESERF
-500 GEQIAQK
+500 
-507 EYDRY
+507 
-512 KFQPSTA
+512 KFQPKSG
-519 FKLIELFSD
+519 FRLIELFSD
-528 KMNKKDFFESAVVMN
+528 KMNKKDFFDGAVVMN
-543 AQLESMCNGRSY
+543 AQLESMCGGRY
-555 YYHGSNKGDRFQADY
+555 YYSSGNKDDRFEADY
-570 GMDYNYSLGGTP
+570 GQDYNYSLGGTP

-612 DGQSHSLGCFPYSDD
+612 DGQSFQLGCFPYSDD

-636 NTFAYT
+636 NTYAYC
-642 KKGKRRGTDNLLKW
+642 KKGSRRGTDNLLKW
-656 IETTTG
+656 IEQTTG
-662 VDTVGFFICPN
+662 VDTVGFFICKN
-673 KHRDF
+673 SHRDF
-678 DSAVDQFS
+678 DSAVDMFS
-686 GEYQDWDTKQDGY
+686 GEYQDWDTKQYGY

-737 LDVQAGATK
+737 LDVQVGATK

-764 KILQHFVKKVA
+764 KILQHFIKKVA

>member
-1 MRSNTETLR
+1 MRSNNEILKTR
-10 TQKDSLARL
+10 KNSLARL
-19 LATEDLI
+19 LATEDLV
-26 IEHKKVPTAYFEPDT
+26 IEHKKVPTAYFEVDK
-41 RKLVCPI
+41 RRLVCPI
-48 LKDEMSNQ
+48 LKDDMSAQ

-160 PEEQKLITMMD
+160 PEEQKLVNMMD

-178 KVVKMADYLFELS
+178 KVVKMADYLYELS
-191 KLEELQPQTDTSAQ
+191 KLEQLQPQTDTSAQ
-205 TVETSEGDGDT
+205 SVETSEGDGEAI
-216 MPQDF
+216 PQDF

-232 QSLGGDMESEEESE
+232 QSLGGEQESEEESE

-265 EGDEESEETGEGEQ
+265 EGDEESEETGEGEL

-290 EGGESGNAEDKPNES
+290 EGGESGNAEDTPNES
-305 LTDKNFRNNE
+305 ITDKNFRNNE
-315 DKLHKDMDGWDR
+315 DKLHKNMDEYWDK
-327 EPSYLDF
+327 EPAYIDF
-334 NSKEIKFKDLVLP
+334 NSKEVKFKDLVLP
-347 YKRVMQEITHS
+347 YKRVMSEITSS
-358 FTKEKSEYCDTLAN
+358 FAQQDSQYCDTLAN

-410 KTGEIDMSRIHQ
+410 KTGEIDMSKIHQ

-435 IPDGK
+435 VPDGK

-452 SMYDAIRETYEQT
+452 SMYDAIRETYEQS

-487 YRGAGYRNAEQRL
+487 WRENVN
-500 GEQIAQK
+500 
-507 EYDRY
+507 EYDHDEVRKG
-512 KFQPSTA
+512 KFVPNNSLR
-519 FKLIELFSD
+519 LIELFSD
-528 KMNKKDFFESAVVMN
+528 KMNKRDFKESCVVMN
-543 AQLESMCNGRSY
+543 AQLESMCDGGY
-555 YYHGSNKGDRFQADY
+555 YYRGKSGSRFEAGYSHNYD
-570 GMDYNYSLGGTP
+570 YSLGGTP
-582 LDESLMVIRDYI
+582 LDESLMFMRDYI
-594 ADFKHNYGID
+594 ADFKHNYSID

-612 DGQSHSLGCFPYSDD
+612 DGDSFRLNGMGYSNEQNI
-627 KFFHDRRTK
+627 HDRRTK
-636 NTFAYT
+636 STFTYRSGNYA
-642 KKGKRRGTDNLLKW
+642 RNGTDNLLKW
-656 IETTTG
+656 IEETTG

-678 DSAVDQFS
+678 DHAVDKFS
-686 GEYQDWDTKQDGY
+686 GAYNEWDVKAEGY
-699 KVFRKE
+699 KLFRRE
-705 GGYSVPT
+705 GGYSVST
-712 TEKSGYKEFYILNK
+712 TDKSGYKEFYILNK
-726 RKMGIV
+726 KKMGIV

-737 LDVQAGATK
+737 LDVDAGASK

>member
-1 MRSNTETLR
+1 MRSNTEILR
-10 TQKDSLARL
+10 TRKDSLARL

-48 LKDEMSNQ
+48 LKDDMSNQ

-160 PEEQKLITMMD
+160 PEEQKLVTMMD

-178 KVVKMADYLFELS
+178 KVVKMADYLYELS
-191 KLEELQPQTDTSAQ
+191 KLEDLQPQTDTTAQ
-205 TVETSEGDGDT
+205 SVETSEGDGDT

-221 DEQEQEEGDAE
+221 DEQEQEGDAE
-232 QSLGGDMESEEESE
+232 DSIGGDMESEEESE
-246 EGETDGKKGTE
+246 EKGEEDSTKGGE
-257 KSDDEDAE
+257 QSDDEDAE
-265 EGDEESEETGEGEQ
+265 GENESEELGEGEE

-290 EGGESGNAEDKPNES
+290 EGGQSGDAEDKPNES
-305 LTDKNFRNNE
+305 ITDKNFRNNE
-315 DKLHKDMDGWDR
+315 DKLHKDLDNWER
-327 EPSYLDF
+327 EPAYIEF
-334 NSKEIKFKDLVLP
+334 NSKEVKFKDLVLP
-347 YKRVMQEITHS
+347 YKRVMSEITSS
-358 FTKEKSEYCDTLAN
+358 FAQEDSQYCDTLAN

-452 SMYDAIRETYEQT
+452 SMYDVIRETYEQT

-487 YRGAGYRNAEQRL
+487 YRDKNIDYRNEADESERF
-500 GEQIAQK
+500 
-507 EYDRY
+507 
-512 KFQPSTA
+512 KFQPKSG
-519 FKLIELFSD
+519 FRLIELFSD
-528 KMNKKDFFESAVVMN
+528 KMNKKDFFDGAVVMN

-555 YYHGSNKGDRFQADY
+555 YYHGAGKGDRFEADY
-570 GMDYNYSLGGTP
+570 GQDYNYSLGGTP

-612 DGQSHSLGCFPYSDD
+612 DGQSFQLGCFPYSDD

-636 NTFAYT
+636 NTYAYC
-642 KKGKRRGTDNLLKW
+642 KKGSRRGTDNLLKW
-656 IETTTG
+656 IEQTTG
-662 VDTVGFFICPN
+662 VDTVGFFICKN
-673 KHRDF
+673 SHRDF
-678 DSAVDQFS
+678 DSAVDMFS

-737 LDVQAGATK
+737 LDVQVGASK